1 MTKEHMEGTGPSER
15 DKRIL
20 GLPTDELANLSVEEL
35 SGNKTAITMLMHY
48 YRTLLDDN
56 TSLRNDLN
64 TAQTY
69 VSAYQT
75 KKQLA
80 FQGAMLLL
88 ASNVCIGFGVNL
100 ITGSGSGPTY
110 PGWVLFAVGLGL
122 AIMGTIFAAKEA

>member
-1 MTKEHMEGTGPSER
+1 MNKEHMEAPGPSER

-20 GLPTDELANLSVEEL
+20 GLSTDELANLSVEEL
-35 SGNKTAITMLMHY
+35 TGNKTAITMLMHY

-75 KKQLA
+75 KKELA
-80 FQGAMLLL
+80 SQGTLLLL

-100 ITGSGSGPTY
+100 ITGTSPSY
-110 PGWVLFAVGLGL
+110 PGWVLVIVGAMLAV
-122 AIMGTIFAAKEA
+122 IGTKLTRKEA